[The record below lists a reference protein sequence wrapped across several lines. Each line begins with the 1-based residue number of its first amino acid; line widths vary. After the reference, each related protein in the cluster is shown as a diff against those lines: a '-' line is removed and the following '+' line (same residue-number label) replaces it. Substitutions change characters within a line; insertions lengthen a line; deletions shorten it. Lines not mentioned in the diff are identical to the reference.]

1 MSKDGKLIQLDR
13 NFTDEEKQLIQLDG
27 ESLDRK
33 QIERIA
39 FGKVPVGITDHALQR
54 VRESRE
60 RIEKQLRDG
69 KVIYGVNTGFG
80 KLSDIQI
87 EDEDITKLQLNLLR
101 ADAVGVG
108 EPLPQPVVRA
118 MMVLRANALAKGFS
132 GIKED
137 TLQLLVQ
144 LINKGVHPVVPC
156 KGSVGASGDLAP
168 LSHVAIVLIGEGRAE
183 FEGEILPGGEALKR
197 AGLKP
202 VTLQAKEGLALINGT
217 QAMTAVGVIG
227 LNEAE
232 RVGLAADMAASLTM
246 EALQGI
252 ITAFDKGL
260 LAVRPHKE
268 MEVVASRMR
277 NWLKGSK
284 RITSQGQIRM
294 QDAYS
299 IRCIPQVHGASW
311 QSLQYVDD
319 RLRVEM
325 NSATDN
331 PIILE
336 NGEIISGGH
345 FHGQPIALAMDFMK
359 VGAAE
364 WANISERR
372 IERLVNPQ
380 LSGLS
385 PFLATDP
392 GLECGLMVAQY
403 AAAALVSENKVLAHP
418 ASVDSIPT
426 SANQEDHVSMGTIGS
441 RQAREIIHN
450 SSRVIAI
457 ELICASQAIHLEQAE
472 KELAPATKAY
482 LEKVRTIC
490 PPLEADRDI
499 SQQIEALSTFI
510 LREDILA

>member
-1 MSKDGKLIQLDR
+1 MIKGTMEQKVV
-13 NFTDEEKQLIQLDG
+13 QLDG
-27 ESLDRK
+27 ETLDRR

-39 FGKVPVGITDHALQR
+39 YDSVEVRLSDYALKR
-54 VRESRE
+54 VRSSRE
-60 RIEKQLRDG
+60 RIEKQLNDG

-80 KLSDIQI
+80 KLSDIEI
-87 EDEDITKLQLNLLR
+87 PEEDIAKLQLNLIR
-101 ADAVGVG
+101 ADVVGIG
-108 EPLPQPVVRA
+108 EPFPRPIVRA

-132 GIKED
+132 GVREA
-137 TLQLLVQ
+137 TLQLLIDM
-144 LINKGVHPVVPC
+144 INRGVHPVVPC

-168 LSHVAIVLIGEGRAE
+168 LAHIAIVLLGEGRAE
-183 FEGEILPGGEALKR
+183 YNGEVLPGGEALKR
-197 AGLKP
+197 AGLEP

-217 QAMTAVGVIG
+217 QAMTANGVIG

-246 EALQGI
+246 EALNGI
-252 ITAFDKGL
+252 ITAFDSEL
-260 LAVRPHKE
+260 LAVRPHKQLE
-268 MEVVASRMR
+268 FVASRIR
-277 NWLKGSK
+277 GWLDGSK
-284 RITSQGQIRM
+284 RITNQGQIRM

-311 QSLQYVDD
+311 QSLQYVED
-319 RLRVEM
+319 RLSVEM

-336 NGEIISGGH
+336 SGEVISGGH

-372 IERLVNPQ
+372 IERLINPQ

-385 PFLATDP
+385 PFLANDP
-392 GLECGLMVAQY
+392 GLETGLMVAQY

-441 RQAREIIHN
+441 RQVREIIHN
-450 SSRVIAI
+450 TARVIAI
-457 ELICASQAIHLEQAE
+457 EMICASQAIYLERAE
-472 KELAPATKAY
+472 NQLAPATRTY
-482 LEKVRTIC
+482 LNKIRKIC
-490 PPLEADRDI
+490 PPLDGDRDI
-499 SQQIEALSTFI
+499 SVEMEALAQFL
-510 LREDILA
+510 LRDDSLVQELV